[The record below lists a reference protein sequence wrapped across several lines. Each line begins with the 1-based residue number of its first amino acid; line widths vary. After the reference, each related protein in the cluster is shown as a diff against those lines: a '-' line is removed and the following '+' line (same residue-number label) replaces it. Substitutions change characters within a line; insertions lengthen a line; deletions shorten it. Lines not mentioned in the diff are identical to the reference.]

1 MQYLPEHHWVKIK
14 KLFQTRGV
22 DHMPWSLLP
31 VITVTDQLAG
41 IFSSCGI
48 YFISCRTKKLQ
59 AVIELYSYDTNYP
72 SLSVSV
78 GEV

>member
-1 MQYLPEHHWVKIK
+1 
-14 KLFQTRGV
+14 
-22 DHMPWSLLP
+22 MPWSLLP